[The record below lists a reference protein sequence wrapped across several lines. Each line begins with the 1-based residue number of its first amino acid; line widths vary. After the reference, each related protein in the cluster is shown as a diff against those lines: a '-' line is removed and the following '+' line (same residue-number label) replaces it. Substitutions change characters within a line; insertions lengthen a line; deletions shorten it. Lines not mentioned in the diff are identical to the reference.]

1 LKIKELSLQT
11 QFLFKKGDKMKIDE
25 VLDCKSK
32 EELFLWLKINSK
44 NKKYAFVELSTKKKQ
59 GMISYIDLVYEVIKF
74 GWIDGM
80 RINIDGKSLI
90 RISPRRKNSNWT
102 EQNKARARFLIDNDL
117 MQESGFNVLPD
128 LNLDFK
134 IDDEI
139 LTKLKEDQTTFQNF
153 QNFSNLYK
161 TIKIDNI
168 QTVKVNKELYYKRLE
183 KFLISTKENVLYGL
197 WDDQGR
203 LSKK

>member
-1 LKIKELSLQT
+1 MI
-11 QFLFKKGDKMKIDE
+11 IDE

-32 EELFLWLKINSK
+32 EELYIWLKANHQD
-44 NKKYAFVELSTKKKQ
+44 KKYAFVELSTKKNQ

-74 GWIDGM
+74 GWIDGL
-80 RINIDGKSLI
+80 RVNINSKSLI

-102 EQNKARARFLIDNDL
+102 EQNKARARFLIENGL
-117 MQESGFNVLPD
+117 MHESGLLVLPD
-128 LNLDFK
+128 LNLEFK

-139 LTKLKEDQTTFQNF
+139 LNRLKEDQTTYQNF
-153 QNFSNLYK
+153 LSFANLYN

-168 QTVKVNKELYYKRLE
+168 QTVKENKDLYLKRLE
-183 KFLISTKENVLYGL
+183 KFLVKTKENVLYGL

-203 LSKK
+203 LRKK

>member
-1 LKIKELSLQT
+1 
-11 QFLFKKGDKMKIDE
+11 MKIDE

-44 NKKYAFVELSTKKKQ
+44 NKKYVFVELSTKKKQ

-128 LNLDFK
+128 LKLDFK

-139 LTKLKEDQTTFQNF
+139 LTKLKEDQTIYQNF
-153 QNFSNLYK
+153 LNFSSLYK

-168 QTVKVNKELYYKRLE
+168 QTVKENKKLYYKRLE
-183 KFLISTKENVLYGL
+183 KFLISTKENVIYGL